1 MALITDPDSIQYELT
16 STGTKEMFVDL
27 VNKKIK
33 LVRVGALSADG
44 ITLKA
49 VYSKLKDIWQAD
61 TTAIKYAFPMTP
73 ITDEQY
79 ELLDSWDFDKTG
91 TNSDYTPNL
100 IRTGGWAR
108 KNGSSAVIE
117 QWIGVV
123 TLGSIQTGGQVYYT
137 QFDGDTAHNFN
148 LTGAV
153 NQAVQVYND
162 ADGDGVFSPTDPA
175 DYDYRAYMKMFIREQ
190 GNTYAVSQLTDIGVT
205 GNMSYQ
211 VYRFPLTDADDSK
224 ISVLD
229 TGIDANSDN
238 TADVAPYSGMSITW
252 YAAAQARTIN
262 GVSRNFH
269 VIVNGNSGTLQQI
282 YEFLQWSLR
291 RSTDIDAGAGSK
303 IGKLTNELAYFVGSD
318 LYTRLDS
325 TGGVYIDNY
334 LAGDT
339 NLIHFTDD
347 TGTMRNNARSATLSL
362 NFGSN
367 LQADASSI
375 YRVFFTNDSAA
386 TTPLGYNYGTANA
399 ITINNATGTPI
410 AGSIGGAGSL
420 EFTYDFDN
428 NVQRGAGSAGD
439 DVPFTAVAIGLN
451 TGQFVVGTG
460 TILGTTLSGSA
471 SLVAAL
477 ERNYQ
482 P

>member
-1 MALITDPDSIQYELT
+1 MALIIDPDDIQYELT

-27 VNKKIK
+27 ANKRIK

-91 TNSDYTPNL
+91 SNSDYTPNL

-108 KNGSSAVIE
+108 KNGTGAVIE
-117 QWIGVV
+117 KWIGVV
-123 TLGSIQTGGQVYYT
+123 TLGSIQAGGQVYFT
-137 QFDGDTAHNFN
+137 QSATDTAHNFN

-153 NQAVQVYND
+153 NQAVQIYND

-175 DYDYRAYMKMFIREQ
+175 DYDYSAYFKLFIREQ
-190 GNTYAVSQLTDIGVT
+190 GNTYATSQLSDIGVT
-205 GNMSYQ
+205 SLASQ

-224 ISVLD
+224 IGVLD
-229 TGIDANSDN
+229 TGIDANADG
-238 TADVAPYSGMSITW
+238 TADVAPYTGMTITW

-269 VIVNGNSGTLQQI
+269 VVINGNSGTLQQI
-282 YEFLQWSLR
+282 YEFVQWKLR
-291 RSTDIDAGAGSK
+291 QNADIDAGAGTK
-303 IGKLTNELAYFVGSD
+303 TGKLTNELLYFVGGD

-325 TGGVYIDNY
+325 TGGVYVDNY

-347 TGTMRNNARSATLSL
+347 TGTIRNNARTAALIL

-367 LQADASSI
+367 LQSDASAI
-375 YRVFFTNDSAA
+375 YRVFFTNDDAGDN
-386 TTPLGYNYGTANA
+386 TGRDYGTANA
-399 ITINNATGTPI
+399 ITINNAVGSPI
-410 AGSIGGAGSL
+410 AGNVSGNASL
-420 EFTYDFDN
+420 QFTYDFDN
-428 NVQRGAGSAGD
+428 NVQRGAASAGD
-439 DVPFTAVAIGLN
+439 DVPFTAVAIGLT

-460 TILGTTLSGSA
+460 TILGTTLTGSTSLA
-471 SLVAAL
+471 SAL

>member
-1 MALITDPDSIQYELT
+1 MALIIDPDDIQYELT

-27 VNKKIK
+27 PNKKIK

-61 TTAIKYAFPMTP
+61 NTAIKYAFPMTP

-91 TNSDYTPNL
+91 SNSDYTPNL

-108 KNGSSAVIE
+108 KNGTGAAIE
-117 QWIGVV
+117 KWIGVV
-123 TLGSIQTGGQVYYT
+123 TLGSIQTGGQVYFT
-137 QFDGDTAHNFN
+137 QFIADTAHNFN

-153 NQAVQVYND
+153 NQAVQIYND

-175 DYDYRAYMKMFIREQ
+175 DYDYSAYFKLFIREQ
-190 GNTYAVSQLTDIGVT
+190 GNTYATSQLSDIGVT
-205 GNMSYQ
+205 SLASQ

-229 TGIDANSDN
+229 TGIDANADG
-238 TADVAPYSGMSITW
+238 TADVAPYTGMTITW
-252 YAAAQARTIN
+252 YAAAQSRTIN
-262 GVSRNFH
+262 GVARNFH
-269 VIVNGNSGTLQQI
+269 VVINGNSGTLQQI
-282 YEFLQWSLR
+282 YEYVQWELR
-291 RSTDIDAGAGSK
+291 QNSDIDAGAGTK
-303 IGKLTNELAYFVGSD
+303 TGKLTNELLYFVGGD

-325 TGGVYIDNY
+325 TGGVYVDNY

-347 TGTMRNNARSATLSL
+347 TGTIRNNARTAALIL
-362 NFGSN
+362 NFGTN
-367 LQADASSI
+367 LQSDASAI
-375 YRVFFTNDSAA
+375 YRVFFTNDDAGDN
-386 TTPLGYNYGTANA
+386 TGRDYGTANA
-399 ITINNATGTPI
+399 ITINNAVGTPI
-410 AGSIGGAGSL
+410 QGTVGGSGTL
-420 EFTYDFDN
+420 QFTYDFDN
-428 NVQRGAGSAGD
+428 NIQRGAASAGD
-439 DVPFTAVAIGLN
+439 DVPFTAVAIGLT

-460 TILGTTLSGSA
+460 NILGTTLTGSSTLA
-471 SLVAAL
+471 SAL

>member
-1 MALITDPDSIQYELT
+1 VY
-16 STGTKEMFVDL
+16 
-27 VNKKIK
+27 KKIK

-61 TTAIKYAFPMTP
+61 NTAIKYAFPMTP

-79 ELLDSWDFDKTG
+79 ELLDTWDFDKTG

-108 KNGSSAVIE
+108 KNALGLEIE
-117 QWIGVV
+117 KWIGVV
-123 TLGSIQTGGQVYYT
+123 TLGSIQSGGQVYFT
-137 QFDGDTAHNFN
+137 QSATDTAHNLN

-153 NQAVQVYND
+153 NQAVQIYND
-162 ADGDGVFSPTDPA
+162 ADGDGIFSPTDPS
-175 DYDYRAYMKMFIREQ
+175 DYDYSSYFKLFIREQ
-190 GNTYAVSQLTDIGVT
+190 GNTYATSQLSDIGVT
-205 GNMSYQ
+205 SLASQ

-224 ISVLD
+224 IGVLD
-229 TGIDANSDN
+229 TGIDANSDG
-238 TADVAPYSGMSITW
+238 TADVAPYTGMSITW

-269 VIVNGNSGTLQQI
+269 VVINGNSGTLQQI
-282 YEFLQWSLR
+282 YEYVQWELR
-291 RSTDIDAGAGSK
+291 QNSDIDAGAGTK
-303 IGKLTNELAYFVGSD
+303 IGKLTNELLYFVGGD

-325 TGGVYIDNY
+325 TGGVYVDNY
-334 LAGDT
+334 LAADT

-347 TGTMRNNARSATLSL
+347 TATIRNNARTAALIL
-362 NFGSN
+362 NFGTN
-367 LQADASSI
+367 LQGDASAI
-375 YRVFFTNDSAA
+375 YRVFFTNDDAGDN
-386 TTPLGYNYGTANA
+386 TGRDYGTASA

-410 AGSIGGAGSL
+410 SGSVGGAGSL
-420 EFTYDFDN
+420 QFTYDFDN
-428 NVQRGAGSAGD
+428 NVQRGAASAGD
-439 DVPFTAVAIGLN
+439 DVPFTAVAIGLT

-460 TILGTTLSGSA
+460 IILGTTLTGSTSLA
-471 SLVAAL
+471 SAL

>member
-1 MALITDPDSIQYELT
+1 MALIIDPDDILYELT

-33 LVRVGALSADG
+33 LVRTGALSADG

-73 ITDEQY
+73 ITDEQF

-91 TNSDYTPNL
+91 SGSDYTPNL

-108 KNGSSAVIE
+108 KNASNAVLE
-117 QWIGVV
+117 RWIGVV
-123 TLGSIQTGGQVYYT
+123 TLGSIQAGGQVYYT
-137 QFDGDTAHNFN
+137 QSGVDTAHNFN

-153 NQAVQVYND
+153 NQAIQVYSD
-162 ADGDGVFSPTDPA
+162 ADGNGTA
-175 DYDYRAYMKMFIREQ
+175 DYDYRTYMKLFIREQ
-190 GNTYAVSQLTDIGVT
+190 GNLYATSQLSDIGVT
-205 GNMSYQ
+205 SLEPQ
-211 VYRFPLTDADDSK
+211 VYRFPLADADDSK
-224 ISVLD
+224 IATADV
-229 TGIDANSDN
+229 GIDANADG
-238 TADVAPYSGMSITW
+238 TADVAPYTGMTITW

-269 VIVNGNSGTLQQI
+269 VVINGNSGTLQQI
-282 YEFLQWSLR
+282 YEFVQWKLR
-291 RSTDIDAGAGSK
+291 QNADIDDGAGAK
-303 IGKLTNELAYFVGSD
+303 TGKLTNELLYFVGGD

-325 TGGVYIDNY
+325 TGGVYVDNY

-347 TGTMRNNARSATLSL
+347 TGTIRNNARTAALIL

-367 LQADASSI
+367 LQADTSAI
-375 YRVFFTNDSAA
+375 YRVFFTNDDAGDN
-386 TTPLGYNYGTANA
+386 TGRDYGTANA
-399 ITINNATGTPI
+399 ITINNASGTPI
-410 AGSIGGAGSL
+410 QGSVGGSGTLQFS
-420 EFTYDFDN
+420 YDFDN
-428 NVQRGAGSAGD
+428 NVQRGAASAGD

-460 TILGTTLSGSA
+460 TILGTTLTGTA